1 MNKWIDDNMIW
12 IVLITFA
19 AIIIVVS
26 YLVFTGIM
34 PLETTNITSK
44 DLIV

>member
-1 MNKWIDDNMIW
+1 MTLL
-12 IVLITFA
+12 VLITFA
-19 AIIIVVS
+19 AIIIIVS
-26 YLVFTGIM
+26 YFIFTGIM